1 MKRLPSD
8 SCTTF
13 GQISGGTVGG
23 RIDWSKCIAIALA
36 ILLGQAAGA
45 ADQWSNPLIGEWQGV
60 MHSADQY
67 NLPFDI
73 KYSADGTFVSS
84 VALPG
89 QRDTNAGSG
98 MMFSRGRWSMTG
110 PHSIQLIFTESKSCA
125 AGVEKHPPPAVWG
138 APNCHSRCKG
148 RTSWLAAMGLNPIG
162 CTE

>member
-125 AGVEKHPPPAVWG
+125 AGGGCFSTPG
-138 APNCHSRCKG
+138 GLG
-148 RTSWLAAMGLNPIG
+148 RTELSFQMQGTNELVGSDG
-162 CTE
+162 SKSYRVH